1 MIHLLRLAL
10 GSDFGRAA
18 ADAVLDLTGDDD
30 QELRKQR
37 SLMKWDRKKK
47 KFIGQVSYCSIF
59 IVNWLLTFECFA
71 HRRTSRSGKF
81 LQNRVFGFPLLT
93 KLTATRD
100 GRASLRSIKT
110 KGPATILVMMK
121 RVSIVKHHRVLTA
134 VIRDVAFLWE

>member
-47 KFIGQVSYCSIF
+47 KFIGQVSYCIIF

-110 KGPATILVMMK
+110 KRSATILVRMK
-121 RVSIVKHHRVLTA
+121 RDHRVLTA

>member
-47 KFIGQVSYCSIF
+47 KFIGQVSYCIIF